1 MNATELLDN
10 SHLMVIQAL
19 DDLPET
25 EWDTPNVCGEW
36 SIKEIVAHLA
46 SYEHALVDALNTFRG
61 AESTPYIINL
71 LQNGTAFNAQEVE
84 KRRYDTAQH
93 ILDEYNDTQV
103 QTTSMLAQIPT
114 EKVSQVGTMPWYHK
128 DRSLDDLITML
139 YNHTRE
145 HCMQITAFR
154 VKRNI

>member
-1 MNATELLDN
+1 VNATELLDN

-25 EWDTPNVCGEW
+25 EWDIPNVCGEW

-61 AESTPYIINL
+61 AEPTPYIINL

-103 QTTSMLAQIPT
+103 QTTSMLAQIPA